1 MRGSRGAGGSDG
13 RRGKV
18 REKGTAEV
26 QIDSKAVHIINIHTI
41 CLQ

>member
-13 RRGKV
+13 RGKV